1 MALLKRLLLTLVVLA
16 IAGIAVLILMQPDF
30 PPRLHHSDSPAYIP
44 QPGDSFATYLGEN
57 RRRIRQAL
65 ADYYFKPGQSPFLG
79 RYSLD
84 EVAAMRAPYEMSPAD
99 DCEQQ
104 VPGDRHGVLL
114 IHGLTDSPYLTRH
127 LAARLRQDFPCA
139 LIRGLLTP
147 GHGTIPG
154 DLRAV
159 DRQDWRQAVDFGVD
173 SFAAEV
179 DALTLVGYSNG
190 STLALDYLN
199 RHPGQALIERLV
211 LVVPALGAEADSIWL
226 TPYLRLVRPWLSQ
239 LPDADAVKYESSST
253 HAIAEF
259 YRLTN
264 EVRSGTR
271 GELPVPVLMLVSGD
285 DTTVDRQLTL
295 QYFCDHANTT
305 SSRLLWFAG
314 SGDAPLSAP
323 CAGIEV
329 IDFDVDD
336 PRFISYSHV
345 ALMIPPDDPH
355 YGRDGN
361 YPVCLNY
368 LADSDRFSRCLES
381 APETVYVDAG
391 RADATGLY
399 DGRLVR
405 RPTFNPRFYRLHES
419 VRCFIAPDCRLS
431 R

>member
-1 MALLKRLLLTLVVLA
+1 MTLLRRLLVVLA
-16 IAGIAVLILMQPDF
+16 ISVIVGVAVLVLVRPDY
-30 PPRLHHSDSPAYIP
+30 PPRLQYSDSPAYIP
-44 QPGDSFATYLGEN
+44 AADDSFVTYLEQN
-57 RRRIRQAL
+57 ERRIRQAL
-65 ADYYFKPGQSPFLG
+65 AEYYFLPGQSPFLG

-84 EVAAMRAPYEMSPAD
+84 EVAAMRAPYEIAPATA
-99 DCEQQ
+99 CEQQ
-104 VPGDRHGVLL
+104 APGERQGVLL
-114 IHGLTDSPYLTRH
+114 LHGLTDSPYLTRH

-147 GHGTIPG
+147 GHGTVPG

-159 DRQDWRQAVDFGVD
+159 DRQDWRQTVDFGVA

-179 DALTLVGYSNG
+179 DALTVVGYSNG

-199 RHPGQALIERLV
+199 RHPGQTLIKRLV
-211 LVVPALGAEADSIWL
+211 LVVPALGVESGSIWL

-239 LPDADAVKYESSST
+239 LPDTDAVKYESSSA
-253 HAIAEF
+253 HGIAEF

-285 DTTVDRQLTL
+285 DTTVDRQLAL
-295 QYFCDHANTT
+295 QYFCDHADKT
-305 SSRLLWFAG
+305 SSHLLWFAG
-314 SGDAPLSAP
+314 SGDTPLTAP

-329 IDFDVDD
+329 IDFDIDD

-361 YPVCLNY
+361 YPVCLGY
-368 LADSDRFSRCLES
+368 LADNDRFSRCLEA

-391 RADATGLY
+391 RVDETGLY

-405 RPTFNPRFYRLHES
+405 RPTFNPRFDRLHES